1 MFTRITVSV
10 GSLLIAILAPTGA
23 AILGAGAASAD
34 PSQDDHFLA
43 LLSQN
48 DVPALSGV
56 PSLIATAHQICR
68 NLDAGMPADALVD
81 ALVDNANTVTPGAD
95 RARLVRTETRFL
107 VAAVQAYCPNNQ
119 GRAAVTSPA
128 GWNQPRHRV
137 VLASLIKET
146 NPADPL
152 PPSPGPQAQNLTPP
166 QAVAPSPPTKVAPPV
181 VGPPPGG
188 GGGGG
193 GTGGGTGGASPLPP
207 LEPGIIALAP

>member
-10 GSLLIAILAPTGA
+10 GSPLIAILVLTGA
-23 AILGAGAASAD
+23 AILRSGAASAD
-34 PSQDDHFLA
+34 PSQDDRFLA

-68 NLDAGMPADALVD
+68 NLDAGMPADALVA
-81 ALVDNANTVTPGAD
+81 ALVDNANNVTPGAD
-95 RARLVRTETRFL
+95 RARLARTEARFL
-107 VAAVQAYCPNNQ
+107 VAAVEAYCPNNQ
-119 GRAAVTSPA
+119 GRAAVNIPA

-152 PPSPGPQAQNLTPP
+152 PPAPGPQAQNLTPP
-166 QAVAPSPPTKVAPPV
+166 QAAAPSPPTKVAPPV

-193 GTGGGTGGASPLPP
+193 GTGGGTGGAAPLPP
-207 LEPGIIALAP
+207 MEPGIIALAP